1 MRRALDTLYTACGLL
16 AALFLV
22 AIGILVLTSIITRLL
37 GLTVPGLA
45 NYAGYSM
52 AASSFLAL
60 AYTLRKGGH
69 IRVSILLQ
77 HLGGWRRRAA
87 ELWCLGAG
95 FALAAWFAWY
105 SVKMVRVSLQIN
117 DISPGPD
124 ATPLWIPQ
132 IAMALGTTVLAIA
145 LLDRLIEVA
154 SGGPVEEEQEQVE

>member
-1 MRRALDTLYTACGLL
+1 MRRLLDALYLGCGLL
-16 AALFLV
+16 AALFLI
-22 AIGILVLTSIITRLL
+22 AIGLLVLISITTRLL
-37 GLTVPGLA
+37 GMTVPGLA

-60 AYTLRKGGH
+60 AYTLRHGAH

-95 FALAAWFAWY
+95 FCLAAYFAWY
-105 SVKMVRVSLQIN
+105 SVKMVRVSIQIN

-132 IAMALGTTVLAIA
+132 LGMALGTTVLAVA

-154 SGGPVEEEQEQVE
+154 RGGPVEEAKQQVE

>member
-1 MRRALDTLYTACGLL
+1 MRRLLDLLYTACGVL

-22 AIGILVLTSIITRLL
+22 GIAVLVLTSIVTRLL

-45 NYAGYSM
+45 NYAGYCM

-77 HLGGWRRRAA
+77 HLSGWRRRAA

-95 FALAAWFAWY
+95 FGLAAWFAWY

-132 IAMALGTTVLAIA
+132 IAMAIGTTVLAIA

-154 SGGPVEEEQEQVE
+154 CGGPVEEQQEPIE

>member
-1 MRRALDTLYTACGLL
+1 MRRLLDALYTGCGVL

-22 AIGILVLTSIITRLL
+22 GIAILVLTSIVTRLL
-37 GLTVPGLA
+37 GLTVPGLT
-45 NYAGYSM
+45 NYAGYCM

-60 AYTLRKGGH
+60 DYTLRKGGH

-77 HLGGWRRRAA
+77 HLDGTRRRAA
-87 ELWCLGAG
+87 ELWCLGCG
-95 FALAAWFAWY
+95 FLLAAYLAFY
-105 SVKMVRVSLQIN
+105 SVKMVRVSVQIR

-132 IAMALGTTVLAIA
+132 IAMAFGATVLAIA

-154 SGGPVEEEQEQVE
+154 RGGPVEERQEQIE